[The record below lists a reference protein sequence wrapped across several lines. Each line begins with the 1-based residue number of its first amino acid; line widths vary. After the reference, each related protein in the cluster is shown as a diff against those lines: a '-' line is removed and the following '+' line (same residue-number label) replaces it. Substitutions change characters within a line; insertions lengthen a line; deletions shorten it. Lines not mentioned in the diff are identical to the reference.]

1 MQLRKAKL
9 PTKHVENIENYD
21 MENEEGLH
29 LAIQKEENLT
39 KMHQSIMQLDEKQR
53 VCIDLFYLQNK
64 SYADI
69 QSATGFTFME
79 VKSFIQNGKRKLKLL
94 MS

>member
-1 MQLRKAKL
+1 
-9 PTKHVENIENYD
+9 
-21 MENEEGLH
+21 
-29 LAIQKEENLT
+29 
-39 KMHQSIMQLDEKQR
+39 MHQSIMQLDGKQR

-79 VKSFIQNGKRKLKLL
+79 VKSYIQNGKRKLKLL
-94 MS
+94 LS